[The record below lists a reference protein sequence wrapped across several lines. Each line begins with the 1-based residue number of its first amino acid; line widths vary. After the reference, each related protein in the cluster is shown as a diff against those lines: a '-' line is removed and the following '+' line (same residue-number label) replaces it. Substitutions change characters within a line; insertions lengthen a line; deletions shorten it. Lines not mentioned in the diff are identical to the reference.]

1 MVRKSWLKKL
11 AGINLEFLGIYL
23 DPDLN
28 QENAPI
34 EPEGFND

>member
-11 AGINLEFLGIYL
+11 AGITLEFLGIDL
-23 DPDLN
+23 GPDLN